1 MSLKESIDELCAYY
15 SKSAEEKRSK
25 KGERPEFYI
34 TSTSLDDS
42 GTLTMEIE
50 SFLGLPPVTVTLDA
64 ATLYEIE
71 PIHLRILWHFIVEE
85 LLTNPP
91 LARLGFTDGS
101 IDESL
106 TVFREREATTEIT
119 GRLHPPEIEPPRP
132 GERMGVFGPFPDAPD
147 DTS

>member
-1 MSLKESIDELCAYY
+1 MNFALTTA
-15 SKSAEEKRSK
+15 KSAEEKRSK
-25 KGERPEFYI
+25 EERPEFYI

-64 ATLYEIE
+64 ATLHEIE

-101 IDESL
+101 INESL
-106 TVFREREATTEIT
+106 TVFREREATTEIA

-132 GERMGVFGPFPDAPD
+132 GSADGCLGSFSRRYFLIANAIKGMG
-147 DTS
+147 